1 MLRDPNMQF
10 GPWLPA
16 GVPNRGKRTGASQMP
31 PDLPIFRDFTAHL
44 VQRLAK
50 LGIMPPEGSK
60 DVKFGTTMVLY
71 RSVANRVLEV
81 FLCVHTCFV
90 VLEHLLCLCL
100 QAQRVSAMKSAS
112 IRVNKTIRSYSTRQ
126 FVKRELLP
134 LKNKIVAAVAQR
146 DVVALNSYIKE
157 GVALA
162 KRLVSASNM
171 AYTRVAKAAAAELAL
186 EAGILTL
193 LKSVLTKDVVEA
205 EAEYREA
212 LSSADGKQMGKL
224 ASVSYPAFIVIPIQ
238 QDCDNMIAT
247 RAVVERVRVVL
258 ESLTKR
264 REAKATLVQGIESYD
279 RTVIEKG
286 LKVGLYA
293 VLCMLSTRHLSVVS
307 SWATT

>member
-1 MLRDPNMQF
+1 M
-10 GPWLPA
+10 
-16 GVPNRGKRTGASQMP
+16 
-31 PDLPIFRDFTAHL
+31 
-44 VQRLAK
+44 
-50 LGIMPPEGSK
+50 
-60 DVKFGTTMVLY
+60 
-71 RSVANRVLEV
+71 
-81 FLCVHTCFV
+81 
-90 VLEHLLCLCL
+90 CLCL